1 MVARIFV
8 DKMKC
13 FSLKGRLDEDDFE
26 NDLEAFFLPVNEN
39 VDKVASALSQSLI
52 TSVNQQTKRK
62 NKQSN
67 EDRLQLNRFWLAGYD
82 NWSAEEFKERMRINR
97 ETLDFILEQITHLIH
112 KEPTYMVPNPI
123 EDHPQLGLTIY
134 RLAHGCSF
142 IVIMDIFGVSPSL
155 ATETFNNV
163 IKWMVLTL
171 YDESVC
177 LPRTEADWTNEC
189 KGFIENYELPCVGAW
204 DESHVHVACRLKNY
218 FSFKN
223 KYTVTSMDLIAHNKR
238 FLPLTTGAPGSTYDA
253 RLLRYSTL
261 FGLI

>member
-112 KEPTYMVPNPI
+112 K
-123 EDHPQLGLTIY
+123 DHPQLGLTIY

-142 IVIMDIFGVSPSL
+142 IVIMDIFG
-155 ATETFNNV
+155 
-163 IKWMVLTL
+163 
-171 YDESVC
+171 
-177 LPRTEADWTNEC
+177 
-189 KGFIENYELPCVGAW
+189 GFSI
-204 DESHVHVACRLKNY
+204 
-218 FSFKN
+218 
-223 KYTVTSMDLIAHNKR
+223 
-238 FLPLTTGAPGSTYDA
+238 
-253 RLLRYSTL
+253 
-261 FGLI
+261 FGYRDI

>member
-8 DKMKC
+8 DKLKR

-52 TSVNQQTKRK
+52 TFVNQQTKRK
-62 NKQSN
+62 NKQPN
-67 EDRLQLNRFWLAGYD
+67 EDRLHLKKFWLAGYD

-134 RLAHGCSF
+134 RLAYGCSF
-142 IVIMDIFGVSPSL
+142 IVIMDIFG
-155 ATETFNNV
+155 
-163 IKWMVLTL
+163 
-171 YDESVC
+171 
-177 LPRTEADWTNEC
+177 
-189 KGFIENYELPCVGAW
+189 GFSI
-204 DESHVHVACRLKNY
+204 
-218 FSFKN
+218 
-223 KYTVTSMDLIAHNKR
+223 
-238 FLPLTTGAPGSTYDA
+238 
-253 RLLRYSTL
+253 
-261 FGLI
+261 FGYRDI